1 MEDQTP
7 RPIPFTI
14 LIIGLTLAV
23 GLAMWSGRQYLV
35 HGGGIGYGI
44 AGGISLGAAYAV
56 IKQIKIRFSSKSGDP
71 K

>member
-7 RPIPFTI
+7 RPIPFAI
-14 LIIGLTLAV
+14 LIVGLTIAV
-23 GLAMWSGRQYLV
+23 GLAMWSGRQYLL